1 MAPCEAIY
9 MLDSGTVMPD
19 IRVMRKTA
27 VSWQDGSETSKSPD
41 SLDDI
46 EQVQA
51 KGTVKAALGRIRRL
65 PYKNQIT

>member
-51 KGTVKAALGRIRRL
+51 KGTVKAALGRTRQA
-65 PYKNQIT
+65 PYRN